1 MRLLDEA
8 NLANTKGAEKMPLDP
23 QAQAVLDMMDVAGLP
38 PYQEGTVEEA
48 RARYNA
54 SQLVGEPEPV
64 AKIEDRHIP
73 GPQGPL
79 RIRIYTPQGVGPFP
93 VLVYFHGGGWVLGNI
108 EGSDVLCRALTNAA
122 NCIVV
127 SVDYHLAPEYKFPVP
142 AEDCYAATQW
152 VASNTAA
159 FNGDETRIAVGGD
172 SAGGNLAAA
181 VSQMARDR
189 GGPNLVYQVLIY
201 PITDYMPDTPSY
213 RENGEG
219 YYLTRSEMA
228 WFWNHYLGNEAEGKN
243 PYASP
248 LQAKDLNGLPPA
260 MVITTE
266 YDPLRD
272 EGEMYAARLKEAG
285 IPTTLIR
292 YPGQIHGFVRMR
304 SAIDQSKKALD
315 DIARQLR
322 LAFS

>member
-1 MRLLDEA
+1 
-8 NLANTKGAEKMPLDP
+8 MPLDP
-23 QAQAVLDMMDVAGLP
+23 QAQAVLDTMAAANLP
-38 PYQEGTVEEA
+38 PYEQTSVEEA

-54 SQLVGEPEPV
+54 SQTGGTAEPV
-64 AKIEDRHIP
+64 AKIEDRQIP
-73 GPQGPL
+73 GPEGPL
-79 RIRIYTPQGVGPFP
+79 RIRIYTPQGMGPFP
-93 VLVYFHGGGWVLGNI
+93 VLVYFHGGGWVFGNLESHDAI
-108 EGSDVLCRALTNAA
+108 CRALTNAA
-122 NCIVV
+122 NCITVA
-127 SVDYHLAPEYKFPVP
+127 VDYHLAPEYKFPVP
-142 AEDCYAATQW
+142 TEDCYAATQW
-152 VASNTAA
+152 VASNTAS

-189 GGPNLVYQVLIY
+189 GGPTLVYQLLVY
-201 PITDYMPDTPSY
+201 PITDYMPDVPSY

-219 YYLTRSEMA
+219 YYLTRADMA

-248 LQAKDLNGLPPA
+248 LQATSLNGLPSA
-260 MVITTE
+260 MIITAE

-272 EGEMYAARLKEAG
+272 EGELYANRLKEAG

-292 YPGQIHGFVRMR
+292 YPGMIHGFVRMR
-304 SAIDQSKKALD
+304 GAIDQAKKALD
-315 DIARQLR
+315 DIAKQLR

>member
-1 MRLLDEA
+1 
-8 NLANTKGAEKMPLDP
+8 MPLDP
-23 QAQAVLDMMDVAGLP
+23 QAQAVLDTMAAANLP
-38 PYQEGTVEEA
+38 PYEQTSVEEA

-54 SQLVGEPEPV
+54 SQTGGTAEPV
-64 AKIEDRHIP
+64 AKIEDRQIP
-73 GPQGPL
+73 GPEGPL
-79 RIRIYTPQGVGPFP
+79 RIRIYTPQGMGPFP
-93 VLVYFHGGGWVLGNI
+93 VLVYFHGGGWVFGNLESHDAI
-108 EGSDVLCRALTNAA
+108 CRALTNAA
-122 NCIVV
+122 NCITVAI
-127 SVDYHLAPEYKFPVP
+127 DYHLAPEYKFPVP

-152 VASNTAA
+152 VASNTAS

-189 GGPNLVYQVLIY
+189 GGPTLVYQLLVY
-201 PITDYMPDTPSY
+201 PITDYMPDVPSY

-219 YYLTRSEMA
+219 YYLTRADMA

-248 LQAKDLNGLPPA
+248 LQATSLNGLPSA
-260 MVITTE
+260 MIITAE

-272 EGEMYAARLKEAG
+272 EGELYANRLQEAG

-292 YPGQIHGFVRMR
+292 YPGMIHGFIRMR
-304 SAIDQSKKALD
+304 DAIDQAKKALD
-315 DIARQLR
+315 DIAKQLR

>member
-1 MRLLDEA
+1 
-8 NLANTKGAEKMPLDP
+8 MPLDT
-23 QAQAVLDMMDVAGLP
+23 QAQAVLDTMAAANLLP
-38 PYQEGTVEEA
+38 YEQISVEEA

-54 SQLVGEPEPV
+54 SQLGGAPEPV
-64 AKIEDRHIP
+64 AKIEDRQID
-73 GPQGPL
+73 GPEGPM
-79 RIRIYTPQGVGPFP
+79 RIRIYTPQGMGPFP
-93 VLVYFHGGGWVLGNI
+93 ALVYFHGGGWVFGNLESHDAI
-108 EGSDVLCRALTNAA
+108 CRALTNAA

-127 SVDYHLAPEYKFPVP
+127 AVDYHLAPEYKFPVP

-159 FNGDETRIAVGGD
+159 INADQTRIAVGGD

-189 GGPNLVYQVLIY
+189 GGPNLVYQLLIY
-201 PITDYMPDTPSY
+201 PVTDYMPDLPSY

-219 YYLTRSEMA
+219 YYLTRADMT

-248 LQAKDLNGLPPA
+248 LQATNLNGLPPA
-260 MVITTE
+260 MVITAG

-272 EGEMYAARLKEAG
+272 EGELYAARLKEAG

-292 YPGQIHGFVRMR
+292 YPGMIHGFVRMGN
-304 SAIDQSKKALD
+304 AIDQARKAID
-315 DIARQLR
+315 DMARQLR